1 MVNSICNRTGCIE
14 TFSSSFFKAFQMD
27 YDPHLEDDQ
36 LETQQTKEIL
46 ETELTKVSNNR

>member
-1 MVNSICNRTGCIE
+1 MVNSICNRNGCME
-14 TFSSSFFKAFQMD
+14 TFSSFFKAFQMD

>member
-1 MVNSICNRTGCIE
+1 MVILRP
-14 TFSSSFFKAFQMD
+14 FRLLFFKAFQMD

>member
-1 MVNSICNRTGCIE
+1 MQSQWLYQDLFV
-14 TFSSSFFKAFQMD
+14 FFFKAFQMD